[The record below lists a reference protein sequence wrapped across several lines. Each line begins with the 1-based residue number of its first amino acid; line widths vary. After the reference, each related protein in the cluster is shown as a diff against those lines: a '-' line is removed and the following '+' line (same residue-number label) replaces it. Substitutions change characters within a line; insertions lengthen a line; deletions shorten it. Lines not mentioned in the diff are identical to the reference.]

1 MNMINFWLL
10 GSVIVALDIF
20 YTLHDDPIA
29 QYKYK
34 QLDDIAKFGI
44 FVQLGLLCFIGS
56 WLILA
61 WRLGTYLYINY
72 LRRRK

>member
-1 MNMINFWLL
+1 MNLMNFWLL

-20 YTLHDDPIA
+20 YTLYDDPIA
-29 QYKYK
+29 HYKYQ
-34 QLDDIAKFGI
+34 QLDTLAKFGVSI
-44 FVQLGLLCFIGS
+44 QLGIACFIGS
-56 WLILA
+56 WLILV